1 MPVQCPPRPLDDQV
15 YQLAAPRRHWWQ
27 RSTTQCS
34 MEGRKEKD
42 HLMQPDARQKKKKQW
57 DPVYHMSTAR
67 STSCAFLV
75 TALRCAA
82 GTTTATMQ
90 RAHLF
95 SAEFLVRRSDC
106 DDLGIMPRVMNRQR
120 EKMEKEELIIF
131 KKKSITV
138 QVRHRRRSTFFS
150 QAQAAMFF
158 FFLSSGGAAG
168 TSLSWLEI

>member
-1 MPVQCPPRPLDDQV
+1 
-15 YQLAAPRRHWWQ
+15 
-27 RSTTQCS
+27 
-34 MEGRKEKD
+34 
-42 HLMQPDARQKKKKQW
+42 
-57 DPVYHMSTAR
+57 MSTAR

-75 TALRCAA
+75 TALRCAV

-158 FFLSSGGAAG
+158 FFLQAALPVRHCPGWRFRCGGTDAKNRLE
-168 TSLSWLEI
+168 SLECSESFRMFTVFAMFQC